1 MALGPTGKQKQAGGR
16 VWIFMRSHEVWLSGQ
31 ISSARRGV
39 ASTECVDAWEG
50 VHTPPSDAGPRPGL
64 QPRSQTPGPGSQGGR
79 GPSPGIQWNY
89 LRPTAA
95 AETHSASCPC
105 LQHRLSDF
113 QPVTATL
120 TGTSGPAW
128 WRNVPSHFF
137 LGNCRHCNAVIH
149 CICVPSGRPSW
160 LRTHWGTGICSQN
173 CLWKGGKGPKLV
185 RGEENR

>member
-1 MALGPTGKQKQAGGR
+1 MKSGFLARFPLQG
-16 VWIFMRSHEVWLSGQ
+16 EVWPALSVWTPGRGCTPRLQ
-31 ISSARRGV
+31 SQGLGLACSQGARRQ
-39 ASTECVDAWEG
+39 
-50 VHTPPSDAGPRPGL
+50 GL
-64 QPRSQTPGPGSQGGR
+64 ALRVGEA
-79 GPSPGIQWNY
+79 PSPGIQWNY

-113 QPVTATL
+113 QPVAVTL
-120 TGTSGPAW
+120 TGTAGPAW

-137 LGNCRHCNAVIH
+137 LGNCRHCNAVIY

-160 LRTHWGTGICSQN
+160 LRTHWGTGISSQN
-173 CLWKGGKGPKLV
+173 CLWKGGKGPKLL